1 MTIQP
6 HWAGH
11 RILVVDDHSI
21 SARHSVA
28 VLRQCN
34 GIVKL
39 ARNASEALATASSWY
54 PDLICMDIHL
64 PDINGLEVI
73 RRIRLAWPP
82 DQPSPRII
90 ILTGD
95 DSRLKQ
101 SDLAALN
108 IDALLV
114 KPVSG
119 QQLREAA
126 RLQANDR
133 VTESDPREDKL
144 ELKYLFREELERRL
158 PELDQCISNFDGHR
172 AARILHQL
180 IASSAMCNECELESG
195 LRKLDA
201 ACRRDGSTA
210 ELARAYYALLDSAQA
225 FLSKHPHLRQ

>member
-6 HWAGH
+6 HSTGN
-11 RILVVDDHSI
+11 RILVVDDHAI
-21 SARHSVA
+21 SGRHSVA
-28 VLRQCN
+28 VLQQCA
-34 GIVKL
+34 GTVKL

-73 RRIRLAWPP
+73 RRIQLAWPA
-82 DQPSPRII
+82 DQRPPRII

-95 DSRLKQ
+95 DSGLKQ

-126 RLQANDR
+126 RLQATDR
-133 VTESDPREDKL
+133 VAAPEPREDKL
-144 ELKYLFREELERRL
+144 ELLYLFREELERRL
-158 PELDQCISNFDGHR
+158 PELDQCISDFDRHR
-172 AARILHQL
+172 AASILHQL
-180 IASSAMCNECELESG
+180 IASSAICNECELESA

-210 ELARAYYALLDSAQA
+210 ELARTYYALLDSAQG
-225 FLSKHPHLRQ
+225 FLSQHPPLRQ